1 MSRVCERK
9 RKSGRKKRAAALGV
23 WDGIWNDFGFLR
35 FFAWLLVMLCGIP
48 FFDWV
53 LLCRSGFFPRFERDG
68 DAVS

>member
-23 WDGIWNDFGFLR
+23 WDGIRNDFGFLR
-35 FFAWLLVMLCGIP
+35 FFAWLLVMLCGIL